1 MCPTAGLKYDR
12 TWLIIDADTRRFYT
26 ARELPKMVLINP
38 RIDEKSGN
46 LVIEIPPT
54 DTGVPGSTVSTP
66 LDPTEEDIKSFEL
79 IDDITIWLVC

>member
-1 MCPTAGLKYDR
+1 
-12 TWLIIDADTRRFYT
+12 
-26 ARELPKMVLINP
+26 MVLINP